1 MYTHKFHKIINL
13 TIYNAFWYF
22 LLSYSLSLKQ
32 NKMVVIDEDS
42 SPVLSL
48 QTVVIDKYDPIFY
61 FQTDLPWCAFS
72 CVLSHVWS
80 GSASIKPHLD
90 IKMTLVCANSK
101 FPYLESRINT
111 NKAFLWQGTKFNFQN
126 LGNW

>member
-72 CVLSHVWS
+72 CVKWQCL
-80 GSASIKPHLD
+80 
-90 IKMTLVCANSK
+90 
-101 FPYLESRINT
+101 
-111 NKAFLWQGTKFNFQN
+111 NKTTPGYQN
-126 LGNW
+126 DTGLC